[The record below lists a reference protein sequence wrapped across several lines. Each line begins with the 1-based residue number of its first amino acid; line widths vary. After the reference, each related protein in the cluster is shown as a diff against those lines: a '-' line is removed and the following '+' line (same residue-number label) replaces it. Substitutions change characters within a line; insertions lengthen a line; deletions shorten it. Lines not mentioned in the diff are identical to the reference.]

1 LVATQNI
8 DRHQGLTL
16 DWLCCSSPEIAEAFL
31 LATACRGVRSQG
43 DDGDSNKSIMSSTA
57 CDSPRNAAKKRT
69 IKIKGDKKC
78 VRKKICDSETTK
90 EIY

>member
-1 LVATQNI
+1 LVATQNT
-8 DRHQGLTL
+8 DRHQGLTS

-31 LATACRGVRSQG
+31 LATACRGARSRD

-57 CDSPRNAAKKRT
+57 CDSPRNARGAAKKRT

-78 VRKKICDSETTK
+78 VRKKDL
-90 EIY
+90 

>member
-31 LATACRGVRSQG
+31 LATACCGAHSRD
-43 DDGDSNKSIMSSTA
+43 DDGDSNKSITSSTA
-57 CDSPRNAAKKRT
+57 CDSPCNARGVVKKRT

-78 VRKKICDSETTK
+78 VRKKDL
-90 EIY
+90 